1 MKFIDKVHI
10 YVEAGKVA
18 MVLLLF
24 VEKLMFLKVVQPVV
38 MVVKVVVLFLKPQL
52 LYRLYWILDITVNIK
67 QKMVAREWQKRCMEL
82 MGQT

>member
-1 MKFIDKVHI
+1 MLKL
-10 YVEAGKVA
+10 EKVA

-24 VEKLMFLKVVQPVV
+24 VEKPMFLKVVQPVV